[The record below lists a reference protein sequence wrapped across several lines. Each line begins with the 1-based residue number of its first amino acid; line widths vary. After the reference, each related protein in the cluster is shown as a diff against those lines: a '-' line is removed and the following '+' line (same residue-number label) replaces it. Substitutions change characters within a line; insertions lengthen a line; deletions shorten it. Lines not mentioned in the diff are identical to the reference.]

1 MNTWNYGYFT
11 ESTYTYGYYRELNPV
26 FQKFCLLAKS
36 FAAPEANENENYCEL
51 GFGQGVSLNI
61 HAAANLGN
69 FFGTDFNP
77 AHAAHANELCSASGS
92 GGKFFDDSFE
102 EMLNRSDLPR
112 FDSINLHG
120 IWSWISTE
128 NQKIIVEFAR
138 KFLNPGGTFYNSYN
152 CYPGWSPAAPLRE
165 LFVLHDKYAQKSKKT
180 YERVEE
186 AMKFTE
192 ELLAKKPAYFGR
204 VPDVAKIFESTRK
217 HDHDYLAHEYFN
229 RDWICMYFTDVV
241 ELLEDAKLEFTCT
254 AEVVEALEHL
264 SIQRDA
270 LDFLNQIE
278 APVMREQVK
287 DYFINRQFR
296 KDIFIRGARR
306 ISAYERITRLMN
318 TNYVLMSTDPL
329 PEKFQVAVG
338 EISLAKDVCDKIR
351 EHLASQNYRPKNFSE
366 FLKKNQDISAQNI
379 EQILIILVHNGNVA
393 PCQPDAAAKLVKPK
407 CDALNKYFCTRAKN
421 SGDINF
427 MASPITG
434 GGITVNRFE
443 QLFLGALADGKK
455 SANTIASSIWEIL
468 SEQGQALLQNG
479 KRLETPE
486 ENIAQL
492 KDMAQDFL
500 DKRLPI
506 LKALQIA

>member
-1 MNTWNYGYFT
+1 MNSWNYGYFT

-26 FQKFCLLAKS
+26 FQKFCLLAKG
-36 FAAPEANENENYCEL
+36 FAAADAHEGENYCEL

-61 HAAANLGN
+61 HAAANPGN

-77 AHAAHANELCSASGS
+77 AHAAHANELCSASNC

-102 EMLNRSDLPR
+102 EMLNRSDLPQ

-120 IWSWISTE
+120 IWSWISAE
-128 NQKIIVEFAR
+128 NQKIIVDFAR
-138 KFLNPGGTFYNSYN
+138 KSLKPSGTFYNSYN

-180 YERVEE
+180 FERVEE

-192 ELLAKKPAYFGR
+192 ELLSKNPAYFGR

-241 ELLEDAKLEFTCT
+241 ELLDAAKLDFACT
-254 AEVVEALEHL
+254 AEVIEALEHL
-264 SIQRDA
+264 SIPQGA
-270 LDFLNQIE
+270 LEFLNKIE
-278 APVMREQVK
+278 SPVMREQVK

-296 KDIFIRGARR
+296 KDLYIRGARR
-306 ISAYERITRLMN
+306 ISAYERTHRLIN
-318 TNYVLMSTDPL
+318 TNYALMNAAPL
-329 PEKFQVAVG
+329 PEKFQVGVG
-338 EISLAKDVCDKIR
+338 EISLAKDVCEKIHD
-351 EHLASQNYRPKNFSE
+351 HLASQNYRPKNFID
-366 FLKKNQDISAQNI
+366 FLKKNPDVTAQNI
-379 EQILIILVHNGNVA
+379 EQILIVLVHSGHIS
-393 PCQPDAAAKLVKPK
+393 PCHSDATAKIVKPN
-407 CDALNKYFCTRAKN
+407 CDALNKYFCNRAKN

-427 MASPITG
+427 LASPVLG
-434 GGITVNRFE
+434 GGIIVNRFE
-443 QLFLGALADGKK
+443 QLFLCALAENKK
-455 SANTIASSIWEIL
+455 SADAIASSVWEIL
-468 SEQGQALLQNG
+468 NEQGQTLLSNG
-479 KRLETPE
+479 KRIETPE

-492 KDMAQDFL
+492 KTMAQEFL
-500 DKRLPI
+500 DKRMPI

>member
-1 MNTWNYGYFT
+1 MNAWNYGYFT

-26 FQKFCLLAKS
+26 FQKFCLLAKGY
-36 FAAPEANENENYCEL
+36 AAPETQDSDNYCEL

-61 HAAANLGN
+61 HAAANPGN

-77 AHAAHANELCSASGS
+77 AHAAHANELCTASGC

-102 EMLNRSDLPR
+102 EMLNRSDLPQ

-138 KFLNPGGTFYNSYN
+138 KFLKPGGTFYNSYN

-180 YERVEE
+180 FERVEE

-192 ELLAKKPAYFGR
+192 EFLAKNPVYFQR

-241 ELLEDAKLEFTCT
+241 ELLEDAKLDFACT
-254 AEVVEALEHL
+254 AEIIESMENLSVQQGALE
-264 SIQRDA
+264 
-270 LDFLNQIE
+270 FLNKIE
-278 APVMREQVK
+278 SPVMREQVR

-296 KDIFIRGARR
+296 KDLYIRGARR
-306 ISAYERITRLMN
+306 ISSYERITRLMG
-318 TNYVLMSTDPL
+318 TNYVLMNTEPFPD
-329 PEKFQVAVG
+329 KFQVAVG
-338 EISLAKDVCDKIR
+338 EISLAKDVCEKI
-351 EHLASQNYRPKNFSE
+351 HDYLASKNYSPKNFND
-366 FLKKNQDISAQNI
+366 FIKKNPEIAAQSI
-379 EQILIILVHNGNVA
+379 EQILIILVHSSNIA
-393 PCQPDAAAKLVKPK
+393 PCQSDAAAKIVKPK
-407 CDALNKYFCTRAKN
+407 CDALNKYFCDRAKN
-421 SGDINF
+421 SSDISF
-427 MASPITG
+427 MASPVTG

-443 QLFLGALADGKK
+443 QLFLSALADGKK
-455 SANTIASSIWEIL
+455 SADNIASVVWEIL
-468 SEQGQALLQNG
+468 STQGQALMSNG
-479 KRLETPE
+479 NKLETPE

-492 KDMAQDFL
+492 KSMAKDFI

-506 LKALQIA
+506 FKALQIV

>member
-1 MNTWNYGYFT
+1 MNAWNYGYFT

-26 FQKFCLLAKS
+26 FQKFCLLAKGY
-36 FAAPEANENENYCEL
+36 AAPEANENETYCEL

-61 HAAANLGN
+61 HAAANPGK

-92 GGKFFDDSFE
+92 GGQFFDDSFE
-102 EMLNRSDLPR
+102 EMLNRSDLPQ

-120 IWSWISTE
+120 IWSWISIE
-128 NQKIIVEFAR
+128 NQKIIVDFAR
-138 KFLNPGGTFYNSYN
+138 KFLKPSGTFYNSYN

-180 YERVEE
+180 FERVEE

-192 ELLAKKPAYFGR
+192 ELLSKNPAYFGR

-241 ELLEDAKLEFTCT
+241 ELLEAAKLDFSCT
-254 AEVVEALEHL
+254 AEVIEALEHL
-264 SIQRDA
+264 SVSRDA
-270 LDFLNQIE
+270 LEFLNQIE
-278 APVMREQVK
+278 SPVMREQVK
-287 DYFINRQFR
+287 DYFVNRQFR

-318 TNYVLMSTDPL
+318 TNYVLMTAEPL

-338 EISLAKDVCDKIR
+338 EISLAKEVCDKIR
-351 EHLASQNYRPKNFSE
+351 EHLASQNYRPKNFSD
-366 FLKKNQDISAQNI
+366 FLKKNPDVTAPNI

-393 PCQPDAAAKLVKPK
+393 PCQSDAAVKLVKPN
-407 CDALNKYFCTRAKN
+407 CDALNKYFCARAKN

-427 MASPITG
+427 MASPVTG

-455 SANTIASSIWEIL
+455 SASTISSAVWEIL